1 MVRHNQELST
11 VPGVIGRDRRRGTKP
26 RKVRWEEL
34 LRFII
39 LRAVM
44 NRAEIIESVLP
55 HVCGYANAS
64 AVDTAATMPDSLYL
78 EKRNYEPKKG

>member
-1 MVRHNQELST
+1 MGGAV
-11 VPGVIGRDRRRGTKP
+11 K
-26 RKVRWEEL
+26 
-34 LRFII
+34 I
-39 LRAVM
+39 LHSPSRN

-64 AVDTAATMPDSLYL
+64 AVDTAATMPDSLYI